1 MRTKAKSQKQ
11 AEKTAPPAR
20 ETKTSPEGQEVYEL
34 LLAEL
39 EARRVRLR
47 TLLQMVWAEAAHS
60 RAGRPVE
67 PRVKCGN
74 ARVQRTA

>member
-1 MRTKAKSQKQ
+1 MMTKAKPQKQ
-11 AEKTAPPAR
+11 AEKAAPPAR
-20 ETKTSPEGQEVYEL
+20 SSKTSPKGDDVYEL

-39 EARRVRLR
+39 EARRVRLQK
-47 TLLQMVWAEAAHS
+47 LLQMVWAEAAHS
-60 RAGRPVE
+60 RAGRPAE

>member
-1 MRTKAKSQKQ
+1 MMTKAKPQKQ
-11 AEKTAPPAR
+11 AEKAAPPAR
-20 ETKTSPEGQEVYEL
+20 NSKTSPEGDDVYQL

-47 TLLQMVWAEAAHS
+47 RLLQIVVAEAAHS
-60 RAGRPVE
+60 RAGRPAE